1 MILSEMQEDPKD
13 SADQM
18 CSLTPCE
25 KYVGQECALPSRS
38 HKLLQIE
45 NFVEEVL
52 KEVWNEVFSC
62 LTQIEHNVN
71 KQSQLKLECMPN
83 CINRHRDKGLE
94 HNCVCRNKSEP
105 LGNYEF
111 RNDHFNCQTV
121 ISCHETT
128 NNCHVVETVDKNVE
142 GTDVQ
147 QLVSTSLKS
156 VGCINPAFLGSS
168 MNPDV
173 ESAVLPGDQP
183 VECDSFA
190 LGKGLPGI
198 VREGTKVFDDMESDV
213 NTVSLEFSNGCI
225 SNTGC
230 FKIANEHS
238 DVGQHACATEKTET
252 DSYTASPNEI
262 RQTEFQARIS
272 ASSHLSDKII
282 EAKDDTQEYNQTSF
296 TSVDVRLQDTN
307 RTQENNSTDGGPRS
321 QRSNVQQGRN
331 KQCYHTTKLKRLKP
345 LLYFLHGVGCS
356 AELWSALLQH
366 FTAAGYE
373 VLAPDMLGHGYS
385 AAPDKASA
393 YTFHRLLKDSIDI
406 FDRFVGEHRKCV
418 VIGHAY
424 GCSLAA
430 AVARY
435 RAQQVSHLVLISGG
449 GPAPLAPRTAD
460 SRACSVSPCLL
471 ACMRPLLMCG
481 FRRNILY
488 APCGKH
494 IESCPSMSKGIP
506 HYVLHHVAQGQDWP
520 EGDATFHRRI
530 LAPTLLV
537 HGLQDP
543 YVTLVQEC
551 EMERTIPRSF
561 LELIPDAGHLS
572 MLETPAHLCHMIHC
586 FIDWWSR

>member
-1 MILSEMQEDPKD
+1 VYPAASHPFADSHFIQLSSHRKIRVVHINADARKYGGWCMNGAGPHVETMGLPLEGCHYNSKHRNLSLISNNSEVSSEEYWFTRWNRPLRMEDSCNCSFRKSWRNSLRDSRVILSEMQEDPKD

-331 KQCYHTTKLKRLKP
+331 KQCYHTTKLKRLVSDIFSVYDSVSNVCHSP
-345 LLYFLHGVGCS
+345 YFLKW
-356 AELWSALLQH
+356 EL
-366 FTAAGYE
+366 Y
-373 VLAPDMLGHGYS
+373 
-385 AAPDKASA
+385 
-393 YTFHRLLKDSIDI
+393 
-406 FDRFVGEHRKCV
+406 
-418 VIGHAY
+418 
-424 GCSLAA
+424 
-430 AVARY
+430 
-435 RAQQVSHLVLISGG
+435 
-449 GPAPLAPRTAD
+449 
-460 SRACSVSPCLL
+460 
-471 ACMRPLLMCG
+471 
-481 FRRNILY
+481 
-488 APCGKH
+488 
-494 IESCPSMSKGIP
+494 
-506 HYVLHHVAQGQDWP
+506 
-520 EGDATFHRRI
+520 
-530 LAPTLLV
+530 
-537 HGLQDP
+537 
-543 YVTLVQEC
+543 
-551 EMERTIPRSF
+551 
-561 LELIPDAGHLS
+561 IPDSFKIG
-572 MLETPAHLCHMIHC
+572 
-586 FIDWWSR
+586 